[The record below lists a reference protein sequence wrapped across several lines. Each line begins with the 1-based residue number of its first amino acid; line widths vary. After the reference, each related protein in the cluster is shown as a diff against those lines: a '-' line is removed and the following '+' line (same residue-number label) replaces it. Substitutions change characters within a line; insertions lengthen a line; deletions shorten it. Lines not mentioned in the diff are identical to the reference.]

1 MPAGEQTDGRWAWP
15 FTAGLSGLCPP
26 LSAEARWEPCSCCP
40 APSGEAVSSGRE
52 RGRGGDAGCTENH
65 WAPRLVPEV
74 VLTEPATPRD
84 GHVSRSEP
92 EAE

>member
-1 MPAGEQTDGRWAWP
+1 MPAGERTDGRWAWP
-15 FTAGLSGLCPP
+15 FTAGLLVCARLAQQRLGGSLVLTALRPRAKPCPRGGSG
-26 LSAEARWEPCSCCP
+26 
-40 APSGEAVSSGRE
+40 
-52 RGRGGDAGCTENH
+52 GGDAGCTENH

-84 GHVSRSEP
+84 WHVSRSEP